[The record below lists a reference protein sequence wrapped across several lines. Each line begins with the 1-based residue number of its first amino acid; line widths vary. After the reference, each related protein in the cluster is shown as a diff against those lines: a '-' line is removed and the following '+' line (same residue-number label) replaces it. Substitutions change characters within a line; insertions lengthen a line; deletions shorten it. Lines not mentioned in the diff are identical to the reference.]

1 MQIGHNSVEYKKN
14 IQEKARRSMKFIY
27 KKNSIQ
33 CRDENT
39 DLILGEVDFETA
51 LEGLI
56 EVTHTYVSPSCRGQ
70 GIGDQLMHALA
81 DELRERRLKAYLSCS
96 YAVKWF
102 YKHPEYQ
109 DLVQDFNCC
118 S

>member
-1 MQIGHNSVEYKKN
+1 
-14 IQEKARRSMKFIY
+14 MKFIY

-96 YAVKWF
+96 YAVEWF

-109 DLVQDFNCC
+109 YLVQDFNCC

>member
-1 MQIGHNSVEYKKN
+1 MGQNSIEYKNN

>member
-1 MQIGHNSVEYKKN
+1 
-14 IQEKARRSMKFIY
+14 MKFIY
-27 KKNSIQ
+27 NKNSIQ

-39 DLILGEVDFETA
+39 DLLLGEVNFENVS
-51 LEGLI
+51 EGLL

-70 GIGDQLMHALA
+70 GIGDQLMHAMVDYLA
-81 DELRERRLKAYLSCS
+81 ECRLRTYLSCS

-102 YKHPEYQ
+102 YQHPEYQ
-109 DLVQDFNCC
+109 HRVQDFNCC